1 MFNLA
6 FVGPGR
12 PQRNAPSPF
21 PTFVRMVDPYAPPQ
35 ESAVN
40 RPPRPGPYAEP
51 YEPASGGQ
59 VYQRTYE
66 PAPVHETPVQRDR
79 ADRDRPWR
87 RDDRHETQAE
97 PARPGVFWTVAA
109 VGIGLLALARLML
122 FFAVQ
127 DNLPNDQVASALF
140 ATLGVIA
147 LSAGL
152 CLAGLLQ
159 RGLATPWRIALMI
172 GAGYFAVAGGAAPL
186 VGFAFL

>member
-1 MFNLA
+1 
-6 FVGPGR
+6 
-12 PQRNAPSPF
+12 
-21 PTFVRMVDPYAPPQ
+21 MVDPYVPPQ
-35 ESAVN
+35 ESTPN

-51 YEPASGGQ
+51 YQPAAGGQ

-66 PAPVHETPVQRDR
+66 PAPVHEAPTRER
-79 ADRDRPWR
+79 FDRDRPWR
-87 RDDRHETQAE
+87 RDDRREPNAE
-97 PARPGVFWTVAA
+97 PAHLGMFWTVAA

-127 DNLPNDQVASALF
+127 DNLPNDQVAGALF

-172 GAGYFAVAGGAAPL
+172 GAGYFAIGGAAPF
-186 VGFAFL
+186 VGLAGIF